1 MEVRPQRHCP
11 WKEGHSQPLFL
22 FAFSTLTAI
31 RITAQQRE
39 IPLSLQTEVTF
50 LINTPRK
57 VPGLL
62 HSRFFFFFFFQT
74 VPNLHVVQGTP
85 ATVRVPRAQAL
96 PASRVLLTGFHG
108 DPGDLAEREKTAG

>member
-1 MEVRPQRHCP
+1 MERRH
-11 WKEGHSQPLFL
+11 SRPLF

-39 IPLSLQTEVTF
+39 IPLSLQTEVTS

-62 HSRFFFFFFFQT
+62 HSRFFFFQT

-96 PASRVLLTGFHG
+96 PAGCILLTGFHG